1 MGVLPPNMNLA
12 ALAAELGD
20 LGSDSDSTS
29 PSGSEDDNWGTWQK
43 WIDLGV
49 SRMDLMVGYPI
60 PDPIIPRVY
69 VGGKVAGKNKIVRDH
84 FGITHVATVT
94 DAGDCKTIK
103 KMDGLEKD
111 KWCYYPLN
119 DKPVSNQI
127 EEFPA
132 DYKPTFFKT
141 VFEVHN
147 FVKQAIEDDSN
158 KVVIHCDGGQN
169 RSVAVMAAYMMLTGS
184 ENSSNLEETMKCIQE
199 ARPTAKL
206 VTKYHK
212 PLLEIAEAIKA
223 DGSKETLLTLA
234 DGRVPAPSV
243 VEVVPPAVGHVFS
256 ALGALL
262 TPLGF
267 NKFW

>member
-1 MGVLPPNMNLA
+1 VGELDEWLERGVLMD
-12 ALAAELGD
+12 EL
-20 LGSDSDSTS
+20 
-29 PSGSEDDNWGTWQK
+29 
-43 WIDLGV
+43 
-49 SRMDLMVGYPI
+49 MGYPI
-60 PDPIIPRVY
+60 PDLIIPRVY

-94 DAGDCKTIK
+94 DAPDCSTIVKMIDLPDARWIYKPLKDTPVAGD
-103 KMDGLEKD
+103 
-111 KWCYYPLN
+111 PLI
-119 DKPVSNQI
+119 D
-127 EEFPA
+127 EFP
-132 DYKPTFFKT
+132 DEYKPTFFKT

-147 FVKQAIEDDSN
+147 FVKNALSENASN

-169 RSVAVMAAYMMLTGS
+169 RSVAVMAAHMMIS
-184 ENSSNLEETMKCIQE
+184 ENSSNLLATMKCIQK

-223 DGSKETLLTLA
+223 DGSKETLQTLA

-243 VEVVPPAVGHVFS
+243 VDAVPPAVGQPSTPERQPAGPPQPAVERMFS

-262 TPLGF
+262 TPLGGAL
-267 NKFW
+267 KFW

>member
-1 MGVLPPNMNLA
+1 VGELDEWLERGVLMD
-12 ALAAELGD
+12 EL
-20 LGSDSDSTS
+20 
-29 PSGSEDDNWGTWQK
+29 
-43 WIDLGV
+43 
-49 SRMDLMVGYPI
+49 MGYPI
-60 PDPIIPRVY
+60 PDLIIPRVY

-184 ENSSNLEETMKCIQE
+184 ENSPNLEETMKCIQE

-223 DGSKETLLTLA
+223 DGSKETLLALA
-234 DGRVPAPSV
+234 DGRVPASSV
-243 VEVVPPAVGHVFS
+243 VDAVPPAVGQPSTPERQPAGPPQPAVERMFS

-262 TPLGF
+262 TPLGGAL
-267 NKFW
+267 KFW

>member
-49 SRMDLMVGYPI
+49 PSTDLMVGYPI
-60 PDPIIPRVY
+60 PDPIIPCVY

-94 DAGDCKTIK
+94 DAPDCSTIV
-103 KMDGLEKD
+103 KMKD
-111 KWCYYPLN
+111 LTDARWIYKPLK
-119 DKPVSNQI
+119 DTPVAGNPLI
-127 EEFPA
+127 DEFP
-132 DYKPTFFKT
+132 DTYKPTFFKT

-147 FVKQAIEDDSN
+147 FVKEALEKDSN

-169 RSVAVMAAYMMLTGS
+169 RSVAVMAAYMMLS
-184 ENSSNLEETMKCIQE
+184 ENSSNLEETMKCIQK

-212 PLLEIAEAIKA
+212 PLLEIAKAIEVDA
-223 DGSKETLLTLA
+223 WCPRCLA
-234 DGRVPAPSV
+234 LWCL
-243 VEVVPPAVGHVFS
+243 HQY
-256 ALGALL
+256 
-262 TPLGF
+262 
-267 NKFW
+267 